1 MSEREGSQRERG
13 ATTAD
18 RTASAPGGLAEERAL
33 SDALGRLRL
42 DYRSA
47 FLGYLSR
54 RDEARLRSAYEIG
67 RSAIAGGVS
76 LLDLVQVHNAVALDL
91 LRATSGD
98 QDRLDVA
105 EAAATFLVEVLATV
119 EMTRRG
125 YLETSRAPRPDTG
138 GRVTDPTVPP
148 PRRRSS

>member
-1 MSEREGSQRERG
+1 M
-13 ATTAD
+13 
-18 RTASAPGGLAEERAL
+18 
-33 SDALGRLRL
+33 SDALARLRL
-42 DYRSA
+42 DYRPA

-54 RDEARLRSAYEIG
+54 RDEARLRWAYEIG
-67 RSAIAGGVS
+67 RGAIASGIS

-91 LRATSGD
+91 LRATPGD

-105 EAAATFLVEVLATV
+105 EAAAAFLVEVLATF

-125 YLETSRAPRPDTG
+125 YLETSRAPRPGTG
-138 GRVTDPTVPP
+138 RPVADPTVPP